1 MNLTKEGI
9 LHMEKTAHTLP
20 ESATG
25 WLLWM
30 MALVLCSAP
39 IQPGKASGESLG
51 EIAAKV
57 SAEFSEA
64 YTRSPFSFLSKD
76 FFLRFSHD
84 PMAVPS
90 PDETAIDSTWVI
102 KLSPDT
108 SQVNRRMAVHLQDF
122 LKRIMGADLA
132 IEADW
137 GGQTPQ
143 GDKQVILLE
152 KSSDTGQPE
161 GSFSLAVGPSSV
173 MVQGKD
179 IDGLRDGIVEL
190 VHRIGFREA
199 PILARGTSASRPRI
213 AVRLGAVP
221 LMGSNKDLVFMGY
234 NTVFVGGGSL
244 YGLSR
249 SDAIP
254 ELVSRR
260 DPSSLDNLRQAVNQA
275 SEYNLKSF
283 TLVDIRQKFP
293 ADDPLFKKY
302 PDLRGALTWKADGE
316 YVLCTE
322 HPLFQKYLE
331 ESVEELFRSAPG
343 LSGMTLI
350 IGGEGFYHCYM
361 RPFGVKK
368 GHTNCSRCE
377 PLGAE
382 TVVANLLNRLAAAA
396 RLANPEALI
405 VAWPYSAEHVWSADP
420 AQAGLIEKL
429 GPGTAIFTEIEKDEY
444 VEKGQGVRK
453 HLWDYSIDLI
463 GPGARA
469 ENQIAACRKQGI
481 PIFLKSE
488 PELAF
493 EAPRLPHVPCLDR
506 WVDRAEALA
515 SCGADGAWVFPAFR
529 SNYGTSAAEVNRF
542 FWWDP
547 VPNKDTTLEKL
558 AARIAGDQA
567 GPHLRKAW
575 AHVSEAIPFSP
586 ELPSYYNGPYYLGPA
601 QPMCVSPEAEL
612 PPVFYGRYFFLAEMT
627 ESEGLAL
634 RPTFVTSPTGNV
646 PVFGE
651 MYREMEKNLK
661 LAVEEI
667 DRASDSVPERN
678 RHTFRAEEI
687 PIRWFYH
694 TVRTEANFYESC
706 RIRDSLREA
715 IKKEKLSQ
723 PERESAQGL
732 MKRWEAVL
740 KDELD
745 NAKTALPLQEQDIRL
760 DFYFGGDHSFSHGT
774 EMIQAKIDLL
784 EGEISRELPAIKQKL
799 GL

>member
-1 MNLTKEGI
+1 
-9 LHMEKTAHTLP
+9 
-20 ESATG
+20 
-25 WLLWM
+25 
-30 MALVLCSAP
+30 
-39 IQPGKASGESLG
+39 
-51 EIAAKV
+51 
-57 SAEFSEA
+57 
-64 YTRSPFSFLSKD
+64 
-76 FFLRFSHD
+76 
-84 PMAVPS
+84 
-90 PDETAIDSTWVI
+90 
-102 KLSPDT
+102 
-108 SQVNRRMAVHLQDF
+108 
-122 LKRIMGADLA
+122 
-132 IEADW
+132 
-137 GGQTPQ
+137 
-143 GDKQVILLE
+143 
-152 KSSDTGQPE
+152 
-161 GSFSLAVGPSSV
+161 
-173 MVQGKD
+173 
-179 IDGLRDGIVEL
+179 
-190 VHRIGFREA
+190 
-199 PILARGTSASRPRI
+199 
-213 AVRLGAVP
+213 
-221 LMGSNKDLVFMGY
+221 
-234 NTVFVGGGSL
+234 
-244 YGLSR
+244 
-249 SDAIP
+249 
-254 ELVSRR
+254 
-260 DPSSLDNLRQAVNQA
+260 
-275 SEYNLKSF
+275 
-283 TLVDIRQKFP
+283 
-293 ADDPLFKKY
+293 
-302 PDLRGALTWKADGE
+302 
-316 YVLCTE
+316 
-322 HPLFQKYLE
+322 
-331 ESVEELFRSAPG
+331 
-343 LSGMTLI
+343 
-350 IGGEGFYHCYM
+350 
-361 RPFGVKK
+361 
-368 GHTNCSRCE
+368 
-377 PLGAE
+377 
-382 TVVANLLNRLAAAA
+382 
-396 RLANPEALI
+396 
-405 VAWPYSAEHVWSADP
+405 
-420 AQAGLIEKL
+420 
-429 GPGTAIFTEIEKDEY
+429 
-444 VEKGQGVRK
+444 
-453 HLWDYSIDLI
+453 
-463 GPGARA
+463 
-469 ENQIAACRKQGI
+469 
-481 PIFLKSE
+481 
-488 PELAF
+488 
-493 EAPRLPHVPCLDR
+493 
-506 WVDRAEALA
+506 
-515 SCGADGAWVFPAFR
+515 
-529 SNYGTSAAEVNRF
+529 VNRF

-784 EGEISRELPAIKQKL
+784 EDEISRELPAIKQKL